1 MEHDWI
7 KATFIP
13 AVVAKVRDAT
23 NLTRHLQ
30 GGHLLRKTVW
40 HPSLSNLAIIFIWID
55 KVHVVNDSQKIIW
68 IFTIANSRN
77 VDLTEKQ
84 HSRHQQFLRI
94 PLSPLEASSRLP
106 RSRDHLFSHLMSKA
120 SLPQGPDM
128 WYLTFYE
135 NKVPIYQ
142 TTISNSLYFKI
153 SPSHFCT
160 KLWSKTKH
168 GATLFNVLPRAKTR
182 LFELTGFTSIP
193 SALNLDP
200 KQRPLPVCKSIDN
213 KKPGSHLLFLSVIL
227 KRTRTRWRRYG
238 RVVRTRQII
247 RYRATRRP
255 PFGDRK

>member
-23 NLTRHLQ
+23 NFTRHFQ
-30 GGHLLRKTVW
+30 GGHLLRKAVR

-55 KVHVVNDSQKIIW
+55 KVHVVNNSQKIIW

-106 RSRDHLFSHLMSKA
+106 RSRDHLFSHSMSKA

-135 NKVPIYQ
+135 TKVPIYQ

-153 SPSHFCT
+153 SP
-160 KLWSKTKH
+160 
-168 GATLFNVLPRAKTR
+168 
-182 LFELTGFTSIP
+182 
-193 SALNLDP
+193 
-200 KQRPLPVCKSIDN
+200 
-213 KKPGSHLLFLSVIL
+213 
-227 KRTRTRWRRYG
+227 
-238 RVVRTRQII
+238 
-247 RYRATRRP
+247 
-255 PFGDRK
+255 